1 MLRNHLKIALRNLIR
16 HKQTTLINVL
26 GLSVGMAAC
35 IVILLFVQFELSY
48 DRFHENADRI
58 YRISREWHNENGETN
73 LHLAHL
79 APPFAPMLANDFP
92 EAIEQTVR
100 MVHDDRIVLAY
111 EERDIV
117 MEEARFFF
125 AEPSIF
131 QVFSFPLVQGDAATA
146 LSEPNSI
153 VITESTAQRYFGD
166 ENPIGKV
173 LMYATEA
180 PLKVTGI
187 SRDVPANSH
196 FQFDMLAS
204 FATLENY
211 FGEEAMSTNWGD
223 NFVSTY
229 VLMAEGYD
237 PQSLKARFPDFID
250 RHLSPAADGTPVSQ
264 RDFLHLWPLTD
275 IHLHSQLDSE
285 IEDNGNISYI
295 YLYTII
301 AGFLLIIACIN
312 FINLSTAQAGRRA
325 KEVGVRKVV
334 GAGRHLLI
342 GQFLSESLLIALFSL
357 AVALIIVELS
367 LPFFNTFVGQ
377 SLSVHFFENTF
388 VVLLLGSIVLV
399 VGVVAGSYPAFFL
412 SSFMPSK
419 ILKAGSVPRG
429 RHAGFRSGLVVL
441 QFTISIILI
450 IGVFVIEK
458 QLTYV
463 KSKPLGFDPK
473 NLLVLPVNETVG
485 QQYEQLKARL
495 LQHPGIS
502 EVTLTSRVPSGSLLD
517 AMGAS
522 AEVQQEMKD
531 INYRLANVEVD
542 HDFIPSFDI
551 RLVAGRDFDV
561 NRASD
566 STEAFILN
574 ETAVSRIGWASA
586 EEAVGKKLN
595 YGSRKG
601 YVIGVVEDFH
611 FESLHQ
617 PISPILF
624 QITTGLRRYSMV
636 VRADD
641 KATDEV
647 LSHLQEQWSYLMPG
661 YPFDFFTVSEG
672 FDEQYAKEDKLS
684 QVVLLFS
691 GLALFIAALGLVGMA
706 SFVAEQRTK
715 EVGIRK
721 VLGASVG
728 QILLLL
734 TGSFSK
740 LVLIAFVIAT
750 PLAYLLM
757 DRWLANFAYHDTLG
771 ISIFLLAGIVALLVA
786 LLTVSAQTM
795 RTATQNPVDSLRSE

>member
-73 LHLAHL
+73 LHLGHL

-180 PLKVTGI
+180 PLKVTGV
-187 SRDVPANSH
+187 SRDVPDNSH

-377 SLSVHFFENTF
+377 SLSVNILENTF

>member
-73 LHLAHL
+73 LHLGHL

-180 PLKVTGI
+180 PLKVTGV
-187 SRDVPANSH
+187 SRDVPDNSH

-237 PQSLKARFPDFID
+237 PKALKARFPDFID

-295 YLYTII
+295 YLYTVI
-301 AGFLLIIACIN
+301 ASFLLIIACIN

-377 SLSVHFFENTF
+377 SLSVNILENTF

-429 RHAGFRSGLVVL
+429 RHAGLRSGLVVL

>member
-1 MLRNHLKIALRNLIR
+1 M
-16 HKQTTLINVL
+16 
-26 GLSVGMAAC
+26 
-35 IVILLFVQFELSY
+35 
-48 DRFHENADRI
+48 
-58 YRISREWHNENGETN
+58 
-73 LHLAHL
+73 
-79 APPFAPMLANDFP
+79 
-92 EAIEQTVR
+92 
-100 MVHDDRIVLAY
+100 
-111 EERDIV
+111 
-117 MEEARFFF
+117 
-125 AEPSIF
+125 
-131 QVFSFPLVQGDAATA
+131 
-146 LSEPNSI
+146 
-153 VITESTAQRYFGD
+153 
-166 ENPIGKV
+166 
-173 LMYATEA
+173 
-180 PLKVTGI
+180 
-187 SRDVPANSH
+187 
-196 FQFDMLAS
+196 
-204 FATLENY
+204 
-211 FGEEAMSTNWGD
+211 
-223 NFVSTY
+223 
-229 VLMAEGYD
+229 
-237 PQSLKARFPDFID
+237 
-250 RHLSPAADGTPVSQ
+250 
-264 RDFLHLWPLTD
+264 
-275 IHLHSQLDSE
+275 
-285 IEDNGNISYI
+285 
-295 YLYTII
+295 
-301 AGFLLIIACIN
+301 
-312 FINLSTAQAGRRA
+312 
-325 KEVGVRKVV
+325 
-334 GAGRHLLI
+334 
-342 GQFLSESLLIALFSL
+342 
-357 AVALIIVELS
+357 
-367 LPFFNTFVGQ
+367 
-377 SLSVHFFENTF
+377 
-388 VVLLLGSIVLV
+388 
-399 VGVVAGSYPAFFL
+399 
-412 SSFMPSK
+412 
-419 ILKAGSVPRG
+419 
-429 RHAGFRSGLVVL
+429 
-441 QFTISIILI
+441 
-450 IGVFVIEK
+450 
-458 QLTYV
+458 
-463 KSKPLGFDPK
+463 
-473 NLLVLPVNETVG
+473 G

-495 LQHPGIS
+495 LQQPGIS

-586 EEAVGKKLN
+586 EEAVGKKMN

-617 PISPILF
+617 PISPIVF
-624 QITTGLRRYSMV
+624 QITTGLRRYRMI

-647 LSHLQEQWSYLMPG
+647 LSHIKEQWSYLMPG

-740 LVLIAFVIAT
+740 LVFIAFVIAT

-757 DRWLANFAYHDTLG
+757 DRWLSNFAYHDTLG
-771 ISIFLLAGIVALLVA
+771 IGMFLLAGIVALLVA

>member
-73 LHLAHL
+73 LHLGHL

-237 PQSLKARFPDFID
+237 PQSLEARFPDFID

-377 SLSVHFFENTF
+377 SLSVNILENTF